1 MSSDVYIEVDSLSK
15 CYRIYNEPRDRLN
28 QIIFP
33 PLQGL
38 LGIKRKQ
45 YFREFWALKN
55 LSFKIEKGETLGII
69 GKNGS
74 GKSTLLQLICRTLNE
89 TSGKITSRGRMA
101 ALLELGSGF
110 NPEFTGK
117 ENVYLNAA
125 ILGLTSDEIEKR
137 YEDIV
142 KFADIGDFIG
152 QPVKTYSSG
161 MMVRLAFAVIAHVD
175 ADILVIDEALAV
187 GDAVFTQKCMRFI
200 NTFKKDKILL
210 FVSHDMQAITNI
222 CSKAIWLKNGEA
234 MAVGNTTE
242 VVNAYHKEVINDS
255 VNQVQKNGKNIVAKT
270 QNDKHGLTIDESDSW
285 KNDVLCN
292 NQLNFKRTEVGRG
305 HTLIKAAY
313 ISNNKNGNLIFKGG
327 ELTSIKYLL
336 RTQENINGLLVGFTL
351 KDRLGQKIIEENMG
365 NFVANKPWIIEKG
378 SDIGITLTFDMPYL
392 RSGVYMVDLA
402 VAEGSIDNHTQDSWI
417 YDAIQL
423 TVVSEIEMDSIF
435 KANIKTFDYWVEIS
449 K

>member
-1 MSSDVYIEVDSLSK
+1 MSSDPYIKVDSLSK
-15 CYRIYNEPRDRLN
+15 CYRIYSEPRDRLK

-33 PLQGL
+33 SLQGL
-38 LGIKRKQ
+38 LRIKRKQ
-45 YFREFWALKN
+45 YFREFWALKD
-55 LSFKIEKGETLGII
+55 LSFEIKKGETLGVI

-89 TSGKITSRGRMA
+89 TSGKITSHGRMA

-125 ILGLTSDEIEKR
+125 ILGLTSAEIEER
-137 YEDIV
+137 YDEIV

-200 NTFKKDKILL
+200 NAFRKDKILL
-210 FVSHDMQAITNI
+210 FVSHDMQAITNV
-222 CSKAIWLKNGEA
+222 CSKAIWLKNGQA
-234 MAVGNTTE
+234 MAVGDTTE
-242 VVNAYHKEVINDS
+242 VINAYHKEVISDS
-255 VNQVQKNGKNIVAKT
+255 AYESQKNYDDIDAIAEN
-270 QNDKHGLTIDESDSW
+270 NNHGLTVDDSDSW
-285 KNDVLCN
+285 KNDLLHN

-313 ISNNKNGNLIFKGG
+313 ISNNTNGDLIFKGG
-327 ELTSIKYLL
+327 EFTSIKYLL
-336 RTQENINGLLVGFTL
+336 KTQEDIKGLLVGFTL

-365 NFVANKPWIIEKG
+365 NFVKSQPWVVQKD
-378 SDIGITLTFDMPYL
+378 SDVGVTLTFNMPYL
-392 RSGVYMVDLA
+392 RSGVYMLDLA
-402 VAEGSIDNHTQDSWI
+402 VAEGSIDNHISDSWI
-417 YDAIQL
+417 YDAIQV
-423 TVVSEIEMDSIF
+423 TVVAEIEMDSIF
-435 KANIKTFDYWVEIS
+435 KANIKDFDYWSKIS
-449 K
+449 N